1 MTEFETI
8 LLVIKDGIATVTV
21 HRPQVLNAL
30 NRQSL
35 RELETVF
42 LRLREDEAVSGV
54 ILTGSGEKAFVAGA
68 DIGELQVLDTQTG
81 RDFAHTGQ
89 RILALIEGLGKPV
102 VAAVNGFALGGG
114 SELALACHLR
124 LASPNA
130 KLGQPEV
137 KLGVIPGFGGTQRLP
152 RLVGPAAALDLVL
165 TGRTVTAEEAL
176 AMGLVNRVVP
186 QDQLLAEADKL
197 LREILANS
205 PLAVRL
211 CLEAVQRGAALPL
224 ADALALEADLF
235 GISAGSADAKEG
247 TAAFLAKRKPDFK
260 GC

>member
-1 MTEFETI
+1 MSEFETI
-8 LLVIKDGIATVTV
+8 RCEVREGIAVVTV
-21 HRPQVLNAL
+21 QRPQVLNAL
-30 NRQSL
+30 NRQAVA
-35 RELETVF
+35 ELGQAF
-42 LRLREDEAVSGV
+42 LRLRDDPAIGGV

-68 DIGELQVLDTQTG
+68 DIGEIQALDTPSG
-81 RDFAHTGQ
+81 REFALAGQ
-89 RILALIEGLGKPV
+89 RVFSRIEGLGKPV
-102 VAAVNGFALGGG
+102 IAAVNGFALGGG
-114 SELALACHLR
+114 CELALACTLR

-152 RLVGPAAALDLVL
+152 RLVGPAAALDLLL

-176 AMGLVNRVVP
+176 SMGLVQRVVP
-186 QDQLLAEADKL
+186 QDQLLAEAEKL
-197 LREILANS
+197 LREILANA

-211 CLEAVQRGAALPL
+211 CMEAVQRGAALPL
-224 ADALALEADLF
+224 GDALALEADLF
-235 GISAGSADAKEG
+235 GVSTGSADAKEG

>member
-1 MTEFETI
+1 MSEFETI
-8 LLVIKDGIATVTV
+8 RCEVRDGVAVVTV
-21 HRPQVLNAL
+21 QRPQVLNAL
-30 NRQSL
+30 NRQAVAELGRAFLQL
-35 RELETVF
+35 RDDPGVG
-42 LRLREDEAVSGV
+42 GV

-68 DIGELQVLDTQTG
+68 DIGEIHALDMQSG
-81 RDFAHTGQ
+81 REFALIGQ
-89 RILALIEGLGKPV
+89 RVLSLIEGLGKPV
-102 VAAVNGFALGGG
+102 IAAVNGFALGGG
-114 SELALACHLR
+114 CELAMACTLR

-130 KLGQPEV
+130 RLGQPEV

-152 RLVGPAAALDLVL
+152 RLVGPAAALDLLL
-165 TGRTVTAEEAL
+165 TGRTVAADEAL
-176 AMGLVNRVVP
+176 AMGLVQRVVP
-186 QDQLLAEADKL
+186 QDQLLAEAEKL
-197 LREILANS
+197 LREIMANA

-235 GISAGSADAKEG
+235 ALSTGSADAKEG

>member
-1 MTEFETI
+1 MSEFETI
-8 LLVIKDGIATVTV
+8 RCDVRDGIAVVTV
-21 HRPQVLNAL
+21 QRPQVLNAL
-30 NRQSL
+30 NRQAVA
-35 RELETVF
+35 ELGQAF
-42 LRLREDEAVSGV
+42 LRLRDDPAVRGV

-68 DIGELQVLDTQTG
+68 DIGEIHALDMQSG
-81 RDFAHTGQ
+81 REFALAGQ
-89 RILALIEGLGKPV
+89 RVFSLIEGLGKPV
-102 VAAVNGFALGGG
+102 IAAVNGFALGGG
-114 SELALACHLR
+114 CELALACTLR

-152 RLVGPAAALDLVL
+152 RLVRPAAALDLLL
-165 TGRTVTAEEAL
+165 TGRTVTADEAL
-176 AMGLVNRVVP
+176 ALGLVQRVVP
-186 QDQLLAEADKL
+186 QDQLLAEAKKL
-197 LREILANS
+197 LREILANA

-235 GISAGSADAKEG
+235 SLSTGSADAKEG
-247 TAAFLAKRKPDFK
+247 TAAFLAKRKADFK